1 VAYKLLFLCTGNYYR
16 SRYAEI
22 LFNSLAADLG
32 LNWKATSR
40 GLATEIGH
48 DNIGP
53 MNAEA
58 MQRLINRG
66 IQTDEYGR
74 FPIQLQD
81 HELAQADLIIA
92 MDAVE
97 HRPYLEER
105 FPDWPDRVDYW
116 HIRDLGYTPAEAALA
131 GIEKEVSHLIERLS
145 NNRLDQQQFSV

>member
-1 VAYKLLFLCTGNYYR
+1 MEYKLLFLCTGNYYR

-22 LFNSLAADLG
+22 LFNSVVADIG
-32 LNWKATSR
+32 LDWQATSR

-58 MQRLINRG
+58 MKRLKNQG
-66 IQTDEYGR
+66 VQTDEYGR

-92 MDAVE
+92 LDLDE

-105 FPDWPDRVDYW
+105 FPDWPDRVEYW
-116 HIRDLGYTPAEAALA
+116 HIRDLGYTPAEVALSE
-131 GIEKEVSHLIERLS
+131 IEKEVGHLVQRLS
-145 NNRLDQQQFSV
+145 NHK